1 MKFAEE
7 SVVWPEIK
15 EVAKPFYEGMQQ
27 HKVMIQQC
35 TRCSTHLPPAQ
46 IICDHCGSNDLKWIE
61 VDGSG
66 EIYSYVVYHRS
77 FHPAFD
83 DQVPYTVALIELK
96 EGPRLMGHLKLTQGQ
111 TYKVGSAV
119 VASFQTMDKNNELL
133 YFQLE
138 GGEN

>member
-7 SVVWPEIK
+7 NVVWPDVED
-15 EVAKPFYEGMQQ
+15 VALPFYEGMQQ
-27 HKVMIQQC
+27 HKVVIQQC
-35 TRCSTHLPPAQ
+35 TACSTYLPPAQ
-46 IICDHCGSNDLKWIE
+46 IVCDHCGSNILKWVE

-77 FHPAFD
+77 FHPAFN
-83 DQVPYTVALIELK
+83 DQVPYIVALVELK
-96 EGPRLMGHLKLTQGQ
+96 EGPRLMGHIKVKQGQ
-111 TYKVGSAV
+111 QYKVGSAV

-138 GGEN
+138 GGEK